1 MRLWTQARLMGAHS
15 AACMAGADETE
26 VFNFSFEL
34 VSCTTTGKAMEVRT
48 IWKLKEPPLPVC

>member
-1 MRLWTQARLMGAHS
+1 MRLWTQARLMGTHA

-34 VSCTTTGKAMEVRT
+34 VRRSAWQEQGS
-48 IWKLKEPPLPVC
+48 